1 MKNTVLLLL
10 IAVLGGV
17 AGIFLGRQFALP
29 AAQPPPPGVS
39 EVQPGETAPPLFWK
53 TLDGSR
59 TGLSALQGRPV
70 LLNYWASWCGPC
82 IREMPVLDAFAA
94 AQGTAGVQVLGVA
107 LDDEASV
114 RDFLD
119 RVPVN
124 YPIALEAPG
133 PDDSSIR
140 MGNSRNVLP
149 FSVLI
154 GADGRVRA
162 QKFGDFSSAGLQS
175 WVGGNLQ

>member
-1 MKNTVLLLL
+1 MRNTALLLL

-17 AGIFLGRQFALP
+17 AGVLLGRQFALP
-29 AAQPPPPGVS
+29 AAQPPPPGVTQ
-39 EVQPGETAPPLFWK
+39 VQAGEAIPALSWR
-53 TLDGSR
+53 TLDGS
-59 TGLSALQGRPV
+59 TTELSALQGRPI

-94 AQGTAGVQVLGVA
+94 AQGPSGVQVLGVA
-107 LDDEASV
+107 LDDETSV
-114 RDFLD
+114 REFLD
-119 RVPVN
+119 RVPVT
-124 YPIALEAPG
+124 YPIALEEPG
-133 PDDSSIR
+133 PGDSSIR

-162 QKFGDFSSAGLQS
+162 QKFGDFSDSALQS
-175 WVGGNLQ
+175 WVGGNLP